1 MRRAAMMQLVLGQL
15 VLGLSAC
22 QSARK
27 QPKTDSEVSRAR
39 EAQVE
44 PIRDS
49 VQSSVL
55 EVRER
60 TAASDRNT
68 AGRTALTDSFT
79 AEPPQEPAAPAA
91 TPPSP
96 AASNGPRALG
106 KADAMRFGR
115 LKAAIERANAEIE
128 RHRPRSQQ

>member
-1 MRRAAMMQLVLGQL
+1 MGRAAVVQLIL
-15 VLGLSAC
+15 VISAC

-27 QPKTDSEVSRAR
+27 ETKPDTEVPRER
-39 EAQVE
+39 EAEVE
-44 PIRDS
+44 PVRDS

-60 TAASDRNT
+60 TAAGDLGATHRAARKGSVAAAAAAQPN
-68 AGRTALTDSFT
+68 
-79 AEPPQEPAAPAA
+79 APAA

-96 AASNGPRALG
+96 AVANHPRALN
-106 KADAMRFGR
+106 KSDTIRFGR

-128 RHRPRSQQ
+128 RHRPRSEQ